1 VDTFLAVASKREVR
15 EYADRPLPRDA
26 ERRILEAGRVAGSS
40 KNRQARRFVIV
51 RDDGIRE
58 EVASCVYAGDHVRGA
73 ALVVAVVIGGKGPTS
88 FDAGR
93 AAQNM
98 MLAASNDGIGSCP
111 NGIADAQRLR
121 EALGH
126 GEDES
131 VATVL
136 TFGYPAR
143 PRRDPESQSAQ
154 EWVARANRRPLEEV
168 VSEV

>member
-58 EVASCVYAGDHVRGA
+58 EVASSVYAGDHVRGA

>member
-1 VDTFLAVASKREVR
+1 MDAYLAIVSKREVR
-15 EYADRPLPRDA
+15 EYASRPLEAQA

-51 RDDGIRE
+51 RDAAARE
-58 EVASCVYAGDHVRGA
+58 RVASCVFAAENVRGA
-73 ALVVAVVIGGKGPTS
+73 ALVVAIVVGGKGPVT

-111 NGIADAQRLR
+111 NGIADGAGLR
-121 EALGH
+121 EVLAH
-126 GEDES
+126 SEDEQ

-136 TFGYPAR
+136 TFGYPAKA
-143 PRRDPESQSAQ
+143 RREPESLAAG
-154 EWVARANRRPLEEV
+154 EWVARADRRPFEEI
-168 VSEV
+168 VSEI